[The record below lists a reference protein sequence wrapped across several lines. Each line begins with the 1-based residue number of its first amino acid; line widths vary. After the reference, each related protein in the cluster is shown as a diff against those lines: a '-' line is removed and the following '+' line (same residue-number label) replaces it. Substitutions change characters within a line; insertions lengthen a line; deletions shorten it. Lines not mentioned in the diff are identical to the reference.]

1 MKRSGV
7 KLALKRSG
15 LGPKGKGLEALFEQK
30 KEEFESTASNE
41 AVMLIDINKIEPNK
55 SQPRKNFS
63 ESSLEE
69 LAQSIKQYGVIQP
82 IIVKKSSGGYELVA
96 GERRWRASKIAGI
109 KEIPAII
116 KDYDEDK
123 LFEIALVEN
132 LQREDLNP
140 IEEAMGYSKLSD
152 NFGLSQEEIS
162 KRVGKSRSAVANSI
176 RLLSLDDNTQAL
188 VKSGKLSAGHAR
200 TIIPV
205 DDEKQRLELA
215 ERIIEEELSVRET
228 ENIVKKIL
236 ESKEKKSAH
245 RVSKF
250 NTESYGKIEENLK
263 NILGTNVKL
272 KSGKNK
278 GAIEIEYY
286 SDDDLERLMALLG
299 SINI

>member
-1 MKRSGV
+1 M
-7 KLALKRSG
+7 ALKRSG

-82 IIVKKSSGGYELVA
+82 IIVKKSSGGYEIIA
-96 GERRWRASKIAGI
+96 GERRWRAAKIAGI

-152 NFGLSQEEIS
+152 NFGFSQEEIS

-215 ERIIEEELSVRET
+215 ERVIEEELSVRET

-236 ESKEKKSAH
+236 ESKKEKKSAH

>member
-1 MKRSGV
+1 M
-7 KLALKRSG
+7 ALKRSG

-236 ESKEKKSAH
+236 ENKKEKKTKQKL
-245 RVSKF
+245 SKF
-250 NTESYGKIEENLK
+250 NTDSYGKIEENLK
-263 NILGTNVKL
+263 NILGANVKL

>member
-1 MKRSGV
+1 M
-7 KLALKRSG
+7 ALKRSG

-152 NFGLSQEEIS
+152 NFGFSQEEIS

>member
-1 MKRSGV
+1 M
-7 KLALKRSG
+7 ALKRSG

>member
-1 MKRSGV
+1 M
-7 KLALKRSG
+7 ALKRSG

-205 DDEKQRLELA
+205 DDEKQRFELA

-236 ESKEKKSAH
+236 ENKKEKKTKQKL
-245 RVSKF
+245 SKF
-250 NTESYGKIEENLK
+250 NTDSYGKIEENLK

>member
-1 MKRSGV
+1 M
-7 KLALKRSG
+7 ALKRSG

-236 ESKEKKSAH
+236 ENKKEKKTKQKL
-245 RVSKF
+245 SKF
-250 NTESYGKIEENLK
+250 NTDSYGKIEENLK

>member
-1 MKRSGV
+1 M
-7 KLALKRSG
+7 ALKRSG

-205 DDEKQRLELA
+205 DDEKQRFELA

-236 ESKEKKSAH
+236 ENKKEKKTKQKL
-245 RVSKF
+245 SKF
-250 NTESYGKIEENLK
+250 NTDSYGKIEENLK

-286 SDDDLERLMALLG
+286 SDDDLERLMAL
-299 SINI
+299 